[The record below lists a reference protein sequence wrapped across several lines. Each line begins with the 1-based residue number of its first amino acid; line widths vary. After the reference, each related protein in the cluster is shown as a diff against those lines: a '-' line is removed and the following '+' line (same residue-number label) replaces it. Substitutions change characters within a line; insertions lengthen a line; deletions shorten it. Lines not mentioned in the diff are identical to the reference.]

1 MEQAKIFAFNEKII
15 EYAFNKKI
23 IIGVILAN
31 IFLFHLDKLIFN
43 LLVIGSFLA
52 GFCLYNLN
60 NQQIQKDFDDYIK
73 KCRQK
78 TKNPKGFI
86 KIMDPYLIDG
96 LLIENDDEYLNDATT
111 TSSPNLNRS
120 GIQQFKSFDQRSI
133 LNMKPS
139 LTGSYM
145 VDDELHMIIELFIRD
160 YVDSWYKTNISSKD
174 DFTQLVRLNV
184 YNAIRHFNLCL
195 KTLDCEHFLMNI
207 LAHNLVIQMRI
218 LKKSKEKVSSA
229 SNSIKNNIIAS
240 SILNNDTT
248 SSAKLLLTASQ
259 SIAAQNESNLI
270 DTFFDLEAEI
280 EKNVCRDQISYSSLE
295 KEQGLPFY

>member
-1 MEQAKIFAFNEKII
+1 
-15 EYAFNKKI
+15 
-23 IIGVILAN
+23 
-31 IFLFHLDKLIFN
+31 
-43 LLVIGSFLA
+43 
-52 GFCLYNLN
+52 
-60 NQQIQKDFDDYIK
+60 
-73 KCRQK
+73 
-78 TKNPKGFI
+78 
-86 KIMDPYLIDG
+86 
-96 LLIENDDEYLNDATT
+96 
-111 TSSPNLNRS
+111 
-120 GIQQFKSFDQRSI
+120 
-133 LNMKPS
+133 MKPS

-195 KTLDCEHFLMNI
+195 KSLDCEHFLMNI

-240 SILNNDTT
+240 SILNSDTT
-248 SSAKLLLTASQ
+248 SSAKLLLSASQ

-295 KEQGLPFY
+295 KEQGLSFK